1 MDYIVSDLLSKYFKQ
16 TKLHF
21 LCHIAKLRHP
31 KVAVADSSIKCK
43 LKGID

>member
-1 MDYIVSDLLSKYFKQ
+1 MDYIVSDLSCKYFKQ

-31 KVAVADSSIKCK
+31 KVAVVDSSIKCK